1 MQTVKIEL
9 EDKLYKSIVAS
20 GINIQERLQEMLY
33 DLVDDGYPSI
43 ATKEAEKKVSD
54 AVDRYKN
61 GTGEYLDHSEY
72 LKEMEQFSTNL

>member
-9 EDKLYKSIVAS
+9 EDKLYKSIVAR

-33 DLVDDGYPSI
+33 DLADDGYPSI
-43 ATKEAEKKVSD
+43 TTQEAEKKVSD

-61 GTGEYLDHSEY
+61 GTGEYLDHLEY
-72 LKEMEQFSTNL
+72 LEEMEQFSKNL